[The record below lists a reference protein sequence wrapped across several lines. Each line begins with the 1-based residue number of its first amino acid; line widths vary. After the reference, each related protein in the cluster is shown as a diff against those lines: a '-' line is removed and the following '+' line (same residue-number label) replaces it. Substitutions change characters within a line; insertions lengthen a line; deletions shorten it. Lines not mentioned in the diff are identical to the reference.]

1 MSKIKDKDCDKK
13 EEIISVDEKE
23 KGIFMHIGENV
34 NWYSHFGKQYWGSL
48 RN

>member
-1 MSKIKDKDCDKK
+1 MSKIKDKDCDNK
-13 EEIISVDEKE
+13 EEIISVDRKE

-34 NWYSHFGKQYWGSL
+34 NWYSHFGKQYGGSL